1 MYGTTPQLEDH
12 DCRVSRDCQWSHKE
26 VRGSARANEMAC
38 GLIVSAFV
46 SCFVRRLKASIRYDD
61 QYLFLFLFGS
71 IGRCSL
77 TFAPESGRSSQ
88 TPGLGNSSPVNAPLM
103 VLTKQMIQTRTMIA
117 VRTSAMTPKNAESSS
132 ALNVIVAD
140 ATPPKEYQVSMPVV
154 RVFADA
160 AEPYQRDTRRP
171 TSQC

>member
-1 MYGTTPQLEDH
+1 
-12 DCRVSRDCQWSHKE
+12 
-26 VRGSARANEMAC
+26 
-38 GLIVSAFV
+38 
-46 SCFVRRLKASIRYDD
+46 
-61 QYLFLFLFGS
+61 
-71 IGRCSL
+71 
-77 TFAPESGRSSQ
+77 
-88 TPGLGNSSPVNAPLM
+88 
-103 VLTKQMIQTRTMIA
+103 MIQTRTMIA

-160 AEPYQRDTRRP
+160 AEPYQLDTRRP